1 MRPREPIVYVV
12 DDDQSVRE
20 SLSSLIRSVGL
31 RVETF
36 GSAEE
41 FLRHRRPDVPSC
53 LVVDVHL
60 PGSSGLDLAEA
71 VGASGHPLPFLFITG
86 RGTIPMSVRAMKQG
100 AVEFLTKPFAEDELI
115 AAIRQ
120 ALVADEAAHAER
132 AELSELQERWE
143 RLTPREREVLAL
155 VVRGQLNKNI
165 ARELGAAEQTIKVH
179 RGRVMRKLEA
189 RSVPE
194 LVRFVERIAGQPWA
208 GEVIAPEAP
217 HSPTGRPGSN
227 GPAGSVIR
235 R

>member
-1 MRPREPIVYVV
+1 MRSQGPIVYVI
-12 DDDQSVRE
+12 DDDLPVRE
-20 SLSSLIRSVGL
+20 SLSSLIRSVGWG
-31 RVETF
+31 VESFAST
-36 GSAEE
+36 EE

-60 PGSSGLDLAEA
+60 PGSSGLDLPEMLE
-71 VGASGHPLPFLFITG
+71 ASGVSIPFLFITG
-86 RGTIPMSVRAMKQG
+86 QGTIPMSVRAMKQG
-100 AVEFLTKPFAEDELI
+100 AVEFLTKPFQEEELI
-115 AAIRQ
+115 GAIQ
-120 ALVADEAAHAER
+120 EALRADEAGRAER
-132 AELSELQERWE
+132 AEMAELRERWE

-155 VVRGQLNKNI
+155 VVRGRLNKNI

-208 GEVIAPEAP
+208 AGVSSPEP
-217 HSPTGRPGSN
+217 PPDRSDVSRG
-227 GPAGSVIR
+227 AGVVR